1 MIEALYSVAAKVRT
15 GQIDVQNAMKNNLQK
30 YIEITDDVR
39 SGKPCIAGTR
49 LTVADVATMYLRMGQ
64 SLEEIAG
71 KYQLSLAAVYAAMA
85 FYFEHRQEID
95 RRTAEAEAFAE
106 AECLKQSSLMQQKLS
121 AAREYV

>member
-1 MIEALYSVAAKVRT
+1 MENS
-15 GQIDVQNAMKNNLQK
+15 LQK
-30 YIEITDDVR
+30 YIEITDGVC

-49 LTVADVATMYLRMGQ
+49 IAVADIATMYLRMGQ

-95 RRTAEAEAFAE
+95 RRTAQAEAFAE
-106 AECLKQSSLMQQKLS
+106 AERLKQSSLLQQKLS
-121 AAREYV
+121 AAREHVLNKFGFI